1 MPPKKELKGILAKL
15 LQLVGV
21 PPTEQLV
28 LIIRIA
34 IVVLGLL
41 VVLYTYLTYDT
52 VAEKYGNYEEFKSQF
67 PR

>member
-1 MPPKKELKGILAKL
+1 MLAKL
-15 LQLVGV
+15 LRLVGV

-28 LIIRIA
+28 FKIRIA
-34 IVVLGLL
+34 IVALGLL

-52 VAEKYGNYEEFKSQF
+52 AAEKYGNYEEFQSQL